1 MARVYVS
8 STIAD
13 LKRERQAVLN
23 WLRVA
28 RHQAI
33 DSYLPDSETVR
44 KSSLDDV
51 GKCDLYVLILE
62 HRYGFVPADGNP
74 DGLSITQLE
83 FRPQPA
89 ISSGEYLTHGSPSL
103 APTTLI
109 L

>member
-1 MARVYVS
+1 VS
-8 STIAD
+8 ATLLGFASAVSALAGTTVGWTEVWSAASAILPAIST
-13 LKRERQAVLN
+13 VL
-23 WLRVA
+23 
-28 RHQAI
+28 
-33 DSYLPDSETVR
+33 
-44 KSSLDDV
+44 
-51 GKCDLYVLILE
+51 
-62 HRYGFVPADGNP
+62 ADGNP